1 MSVNKQKLVKSGI
14 WQFSNTIVIVV
25 SQIVCNAIIARYV
38 TKKEFGIMAL
48 TNAFINFACFFSEAG
63 MGDALMQRRDSEL
76 EPQHKNAALF
86 FSVLFSVI
94 IYFILYFTA
103 PLISGFYD
111 DPVITSDLFYNN
123 EPILVPVLRILG
135 LSFIFLSLGSS
146 SLNLLQ
152 KNFRFKHVFFSDS
165 LSLLASNILG
175 VVLAINH
182 WGVWSL
188 VYSILFYNVARL
200 IMVWI
205 LEPIPIWI
213 GATLRHWKDLFNYGV
228 GLTLIRIYNFVS
240 GFGIMLEIGK
250 LIPIQTLGIFERSY
264 RITNIPVRYLGD
276 MIQKVMMPFM
286 VKINDEDDKLFAF
299 FYRGMSFSNALLVP
313 ISVFAFVFCKPIV
326 LILLGSKWSDAVL
339 PMQILFLSLPF
350 RITTKV
356 SDVLMRAKNLV
367 YKNANRKLQYV
378 VVLCVSVFFAAKW
391 GITGI
396 AIAVSGS
403 AVFSYIT
410 MLLTIKRRVFQ
421 HGWQKLI
428 INPFK
433 QGAILSVFL
442 VVPAYGIYYLLILA
456 FDKDIVAFTIL
467 CTLLAAFFGYAFFKK
482 PKLLG
487 KDFAQLQK
495 ELLKMVKNK
504 GKRGGGGKRRR
515 QQNLEEQQT
524 DIAPD
529 IAQITE

>member
-1 MSVNKQKLVKSGI
+1 MGVNKQKLVKSGI
-14 WQFSNTIVIVV
+14 WQFSNTIVIIV
-25 SQIVCNAIIARYV
+25 SQIVCNAIIARCV
-38 TKKEFGIMAL
+38 SKKEFGIMAI
-48 TNAFINFACFFSEAG
+48 TNAFINFASFFSEAG

-103 PLISGFYD
+103 PLISLFYD
-111 DPVITSDLFYNN
+111 NPIVKSDLFYNN
-123 EPILVPVLRILG
+123 EPILVPVLRVLG

-152 KNFRFKHVFFSDS
+152 KNFKFKHVFFSDS
-165 LSLLASNILG
+165 LSLLVSNILG

-228 GLTLIRIYNFVS
+228 GLTLIRVYNFFS

-250 LIPIQTLGIFERSY
+250 LVPIQMLGIFERSY

-286 VKINDEDDKLFAF
+286 VKINNEDDKLFQF

-313 ISVFAFVFCKPIV
+313 VSVFAFVFCKPIV
-326 LILLGSKWSDAVL
+326 LILLGGKWSDAVL

-378 VVLCVSVFFAAKW
+378 IVLCIAVFFSSKW
-391 GITGI
+391 GLTGI
-396 AIAVSGS
+396 AIAVSVS
-403 AVFSYIT
+403 AVFSYVT
-410 MLLTIKRRVFQ
+410 MLMTIKKRVFQ

-428 INPFK
+428 ITPFK
-433 QGAILSVFL
+433 TGAIISVFT
-442 VVPAYGIYYLLILA
+442 VAPAYLIYYLLMLI
-456 FDKDIVAFTIL
+456 FNKDIIAFSIL
-467 CTLLAAFFGYAFFKK
+467 CMVLVCFFSYAFFKN
-482 PKLLG
+482 PILLG
-487 KDFAQLQK
+487 KDFVQLQK
-495 ELLKMVKNK
+495 ELVTMIKNK
-504 GKRGGGGKRRR
+504 GKREGKGNRSKEK
-515 QQNLEEQQT
+515 LEEQET
-524 DIAPD
+524 NITPGIA
-529 IAQITE
+529 

>member
-1 MSVNKQKLVKSGI
+1 
-14 WQFSNTIVIVV
+14 
-25 SQIVCNAIIARYV
+25 
-38 TKKEFGIMAL
+38 
-48 TNAFINFACFFSEAG
+48 
-63 MGDALMQRRDSEL
+63 
-76 EPQHKNAALF
+76 
-86 FSVLFSVI
+86 
-94 IYFILYFTA
+94 
-103 PLISGFYD
+103 
-111 DPVITSDLFYNN
+111 
-123 EPILVPVLRILG
+123 
-135 LSFIFLSLGSS
+135 
-146 SLNLLQ
+146 
-152 KNFRFKHVFFSDS
+152 
-165 LSLLASNILG
+165 
-175 VVLAINH
+175 
-182 WGVWSL
+182 
-188 VYSILFYNVARL
+188 
-200 IMVWI
+200 
-205 LEPIPIWI
+205 
-213 GATLRHWKDLFNYGV
+213 
-228 GLTLIRIYNFVS
+228 
-240 GFGIMLEIGK
+240 
-250 LIPIQTLGIFERSY
+250 
-264 RITNIPVRYLGD
+264 
-276 MIQKVMMPFM
+276 
-286 VKINDEDDKLFAF
+286 
-299 FYRGMSFSNALLVP
+299 
-313 ISVFAFVFCKPIV
+313 
-326 LILLGSKWSDAVL
+326 
-339 PMQILFLSLPF
+339 MQILFLSLPF

-433 QGAILSVFL
+433 EGAILSVFL
-442 VVPAYGIYYLLILA
+442 VVPAYGLYYLLMLA
-456 FDKDIVAFTIL
+456 FDKDIIAFTIL

-495 ELLKMVKNK
+495 ELIKMVKNK